1 MTTVTKNKLSFK
13 PKQEITRNKNFKTSK
28 LFLLKILNR
37 KSKTIIYI
45 SFSFSFYYLVID
57 SAIFNFNTFISK
69 KVVAQVPKKIHF
81 YFSNPLF

>member
-13 PKQEITRNKNFKTSK
+13 PKQEITRNKNLKTSK
-28 LFLLKILNR
+28 LVLLKILNR

-45 SFSFSFYYLVID
+45 SFLFSFNYLVID
-57 SAIFNFNTFISK
+57 SAIFIFNIFISK
-69 KVVAQVPKKIHF
+69 KVVAQVPQKIHF